1 MVHLADGGRQIGLF
15 DSHSCSWT
23 AARFQLCRPATSRQ
37 FPSVFLQLSSHTDGV
52 DVLDR
57 KPCCLGYGPG
67 RRSMVLI
74 QFQTGMFG
82 LLSSPNV
89 FTPTCSLM
97 KTSLDM
103 LNANYQQQR
112 LSKQVVCL
120 NSPVITK
127 GIFFSPLQENVPV
140 IMRNPQ
146 RLLMCCS
153 FQYVTLK
160 KTSF

>member
-1 MVHLADGGRQIGLF
+1 MHLADGGRQIGLF

-37 FPSVFLQLSSHTDGV
+37 FPSVFPRLSSHTDGV
-52 DVLDR
+52 DALDR

-74 QFQTGMFG
+74 QSQSGMLG

-89 FTPTCSLM
+89 FTATSSLM

-103 LNANYQQQR
+103 LYANYQQQR
-112 LSKQVVCL
+112 LSKPVAYL
-120 NSPVITK
+120 TSPVIPK
-127 GIFFSPLQENVPV
+127 GIFFSPLQENVPAN
-140 IMRNPQ
+140 IRNPQ
-146 RLLMCCS
+146 QLLMC
-153 FQYVTLK
+153 
-160 KTSF
+160 